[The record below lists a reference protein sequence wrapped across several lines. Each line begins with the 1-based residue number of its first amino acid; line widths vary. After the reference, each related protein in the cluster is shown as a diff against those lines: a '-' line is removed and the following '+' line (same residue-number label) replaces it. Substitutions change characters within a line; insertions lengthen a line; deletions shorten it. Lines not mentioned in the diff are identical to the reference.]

1 MTIDVKVTYKN
12 DRLKTLRR
20 AAGISQTQLAAAAG
34 LNARMVQYYEQ
45 GVKDLNAAKLQTLLK
60 LCNALNCTLSDLITD
75 PDVLELLDRKSTRLN
90 SSHIH

>member
-45 GVKDLNAAKLQTLLK
+45 GVKDLNEIGRAH
-60 LCNALNCTLSDLITD
+60 
-75 PDVLELLDRKSTRLN
+75 V
-90 SSHIH
+90 

>member
-45 GVKDLNAAKLQTLLK
+45 GVKDLNAAKLQTL
-60 LCNALNCTLSDLITD
+60 NCTLSDLITD
-75 PDVLELLDRKSTRLN
+75 PDVLELLTVYEGRTKNDPL
-90 SSHIH
+90 

>member
-20 AAGISQTQLAAAAG
+20 AAGISQTQLAAAG

-75 PDVLELLDRKSTRLN
+75 PDVLELLTVYEGRTKNDPL
-90 SSHIH
+90 

>member
-20 AAGISQTQLAAAAG
+20 AAGISQTRLAAAAG

-75 PDVLELLDRKSTRLN
+75 PDVLELLTVYEGRTKNDPL
-90 SSHIH
+90 